1 MIRKPTACCNKHFDA
16 WHPTALQRAGH
27 SLVVRAAQAL
37 ALALRRGGN
46 DQADDEAVQ
55 TQSLGEDQYENHAD
69 EEPGLLRVRADAG
82 ITDDADREAGR
93 QGAHAHGEAGAQVRV
108 ARVGRVVRRVHLAV
122 DDHRGDQAVDTQ
134 HTSHDNRDDGA
145 HHHVGAHHAHGGDAD
160 ARLGRA
166 VGGAE
171 VCEDDGRGDA
181 HEPEEGRRR
190 VALLHRQ
197 ERGRREQRHGGTCA
211 EGVRRLPGRVSGG
224 KAR

>member
-1 MIRKPTACCNKHFDA
+1 MPSAESGDK
-16 WHPTALQRAGH
+16 Q
-27 SLVVRAAQAL
+27 LVLLAIPRLAQIAAL
-37 ALALRRGGN
+37 ALGSRGN
-46 DQADDEAVQ
+46 DQTNDQAVQ
-55 TQSLGEDQYENHAD
+55 AQCLRKDEYEDHAN
-69 EEPGLLRVRADAG
+69 EELRLLRVRPHARV
-82 ITDDADREAGR
+82 THDADGQARG
-93 QGAHAHGEAGAQVRV
+93 QGAHANGEASAEVRV
-108 ARVGRVVRRVHLAV
+108 ARVGRVVGGIHLAV